1 MRHLYESRLA
11 RYALALTTASLLW
24 MSGSVALAHFVW
36 VDLGGQADKPVGL
49 YFGDATVPDAARLL
63 DNVQQTKLFVRG
75 ADGQYHQ
82 LKMEKKI
89 DGDRGYWIA
98 GPEGKGK
105 VTSWNAVEAVCDYGV
120 LDKGGEQFHLQYSAK
135 YLNQDALASPS
146 LTASGK
152 LPLDIIPTLTDNQ
165 LQLEVQADGKPVA
178 GAEVVITDEAN
189 ETTTLETDAK
199 GMVAV
204 KDPRQVR
211 YHIRARQI
219 ETRQGEQDG
228 KKFDSV
234 RNYSTLVLD
243 LGDQSAA
250 AKSAALGSATQ
261 LLEQSRA
268 ARAVWDDFPGFTSRF
283 SVRVDDQTSEGTLTV
298 DGYGKLQAEGLDLE
312 EHRSV
317 RSMVRSLVSH
327 RMPGEPASEEA
338 DFDPKY
344 AENPLGTMIRLRGDG
359 MGSHYRLQ
367 ENVVTEVN
375 RDSNDGRFT
384 ISVLSVHRNP
394 EGKYLPEAFTVDSW
408 NKDGELTGSSTHF
421 HRWVRVG
428 DFDLPEEL
436 TVVATGDNKRTVTRL
451 RWEDHQLLAE

>member
-1 MRHLYESRLA
+1 MRHLCDSRLA
-11 RYALALTTASLLW
+11 RYALALTTASVLW
-24 MSGSVALAHFVW
+24 MSGSSALAHFVW

-49 YFGDATVPDAARLL
+49 YFGEATMTDSAQLL
-63 DNVQQTKLFVRG
+63 DRVQQTQLFARDASG
-75 ADGQYHQ
+75 EYQQ
-82 LKMEKKI
+82 LTLEKKI
-89 DGDRGYWIA
+89 DGDLGYWIA
-98 GPEGKGK
+98 GPEAEGK
-105 VTSWNAVEAVCDYGV
+105 VTSWNVVEAVCDYGV
-120 LDKGGEQFHLQYSAK
+120 LDKGGEIFHLQYSAK
-135 YLNQDALASPS
+135 YLSQDALASPA

-152 LPLDIIPTLTDNQ
+152 LPLDIVPTLTDNQ
-165 LQLEVQADGKPVA
+165 LQLEVRAVGKPVA
-178 GAEVVITDEAN
+178 GAEVVIMDETN

-204 KDPRQVR
+204 KDPQQVR

-219 ETRQGEQDG
+219 ETKQGEQDG

-243 LGDQSAA
+243 LGDQGAA
-250 AKSAALGSATQ
+250 AMSATLGSATE

-268 ARAVWDDFPGFTSRF
+268 ARAVWDDFPGFTSKF
-283 SVRVDDQTSEGTLTV
+283 TVRVDDQAHEATLTV
-298 DGYGKLQAEGLDLE
+298 DGYGKLQAEGIDLD

-327 RMPGEPASEEA
+327 RMPGEPLSEEA

-359 MGSHYRLQ
+359 MGSHYRLH

-375 RDSNDGRFT
+375 RDSNNGRFT

-394 EGKYLPEAFTVDSW
+394 EGKYLPEAFTFDSW

-436 TVVATGDNKRTVTRL
+436 TVVAIGDNKRIVTRL
-451 RWEDHQLLAE
+451 RWEEHKLLSE